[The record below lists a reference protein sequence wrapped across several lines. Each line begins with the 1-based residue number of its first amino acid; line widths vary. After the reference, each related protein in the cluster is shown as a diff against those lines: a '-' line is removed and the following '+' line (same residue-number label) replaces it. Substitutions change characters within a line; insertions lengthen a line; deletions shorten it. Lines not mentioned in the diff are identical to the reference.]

1 MSYNPEIHHRR
12 SIRLKE
18 FDYSQAGAYF
28 VTICAQNRE
37 CLFGDVTDGKLI
49 LNDAGKKVQNLWS
62 DLPWRFSSITLDVF
76 IIMPNHIHGIIMINA
91 MNKYKGEYKEGE
103 HKVRP
108 YRILNNL
115 DRRGESCIRP
125 SYVHPR
131 GTSNNSIGRVIQAF
145 KSITIHQYIF
155 GVKQH
160 NWQPFHGKLWQR
172 NYYEHIIRDER
183 DLNQIRDYIINNP
196 IKWALDEYNPENVN
210 DNEKRASKK

>member
-1 MSYNPEIHHRR
+1 
-12 SIRLKE
+12 
-18 FDYSQAGAYF
+18 
-28 VTICAQNRE
+28 
-37 CLFGDVTDGKLI
+37 
-49 LNDAGKKVQNLWS
+49 
-62 DLPWRFSSITLDVF
+62 
-76 IIMPNHIHGIIMINA
+76 
-91 MNKYKGEYKEGE
+91 KEGE
-103 HKVRP
+103 HKKGEYKIRP
-108 YRILNNL
+108 YNLNHSIF
-115 DRRGESCIRP
+115 RRGELYVRPLCIRP